1 MLMKGGSDMTGH
13 TRFRQLSIVLFCLFL
28 IVLVIHMESNVRF
41 NRQVNSVHGNDAGAA
56 VNMAIDAREDST
68 STWLKRS
75 FPMNDGTLVDLT
87 GQTIDGT
94 LRNGSDDI
102 LHDWE
107 LRINIAGD
115 CFINQAWNGEVE
127 IHQFTGT
134 EKEKVQR
141 LNLGVRT
148 DSGPAA
154 HSWKAIMP
162 ATETGST
169 IGETAWR
176 TKRPPDGNR
185 HIMKAAEALT
195 V

>member
-1 MLMKGGSDMTGH
+1 MAGH

-162 ATETGST
+162 AIETGST

-176 TKRPPDGNR
+176 TKRPDGNR

>member
-1 MLMKGGSDMTGH
+1 MKGGSDMAGH

-162 ATETGST
+162 AIETGST

-176 TKRPPDGNR
+176 TKRPDGNR